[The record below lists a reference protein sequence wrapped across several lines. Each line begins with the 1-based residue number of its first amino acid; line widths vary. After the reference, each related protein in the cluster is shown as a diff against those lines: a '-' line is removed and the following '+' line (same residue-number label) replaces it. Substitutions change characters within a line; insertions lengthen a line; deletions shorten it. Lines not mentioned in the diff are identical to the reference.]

1 MSAKMLLPNQHIPLH
16 FFYGQNDCCLC
27 REQSLVSD
35 LRNKVASL
43 ESRLAEAL
51 ERNAKL
57 QDELGRSFDNN
68 FGKYKTHHR

>member
-1 MSAKMLLPNQHIPLH
+1 MSALDDFVKALCLIDDEVIMGVVKMEIN
-16 FFYGQNDCCLC
+16 
-27 REQSLVSD
+27 D

-57 QDELGRSFDNN
+57 QDELGRSFDND